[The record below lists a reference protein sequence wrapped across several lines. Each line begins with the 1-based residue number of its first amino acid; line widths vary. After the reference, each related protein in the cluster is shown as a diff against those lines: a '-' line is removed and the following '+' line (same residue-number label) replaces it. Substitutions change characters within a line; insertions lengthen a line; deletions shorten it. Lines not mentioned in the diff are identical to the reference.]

1 MKFRLHPILLPL
13 FLFLLA
19 SGNISTYTLI
29 FVSLLIHEFGHL
41 IAAWATG
48 MRVRSCT
55 IMPYGG
61 ELIIPGRYTAR
72 RRNKIYVALGGPIAT
87 MVLLISAILIQFP
100 GVELF
105 IRIQV
110 TLLALNLLPILPLDG
125 GRVLS
130 ALFERKG
137 TGHLVRTR
145 MLIFSI
151 IFCLVAI
158 FIFSLF
164 LPMAIPYGLLAIFL
178 LIQNIGAFRF
188 RKYEKAFINLKLKE
202 LTK

>member
-13 FLFLLA
+13 FLFLLV
-19 SGNISTYTLI
+19 SGNVSTYTLI
-29 FVSLLIHEFGHL
+29 FVSLLIHELGHL

-61 ELIIPGRYTAR
+61 ELVIPGRYTAR
-72 RRNKIYVALGGPIAT
+72 RKKRIYVALGGPIAT
-87 MVLLISAILIQFP
+87 VILLTSAILIPFP
-100 GVELF
+100 GAELF

-110 TLLALNLLPILPLDG
+110 ALLTLNLLPILPLDG

-130 ALFERKG
+130 ALLERKG
-137 TGHLVRTR
+137 IEHKVRTM
-145 MLIFSI
+145 MLISSI
-151 IFCLVAI
+151 ICCIFAI
-158 FIFSLF
+158 SVLSFSF
-164 LPMAIPYGLLAIFL
+164 PVAIPYGLLALFL
-178 LIQNIGAFRF
+178 LIQNVAAFRF
-188 RKYEKAFINLKLKE
+188 RKYEKAFINLKLKG

>member
-13 FLFLLA
+13 FLFLLV
-19 SGNISTYTLI
+19 SGNVSTYTLI
-29 FVSLLIHEFGHL
+29 FVSLLIHELGHL

-61 ELIIPGRYTAR
+61 ELVIPGRYTAR
-72 RRNKIYVALGGPIAT
+72 RKTRIYVALGGPIAT
-87 MVLLISAILIQFP
+87 IILLILAMLIRFP
-100 GVELF
+100 GAELF

-130 ALFERKG
+130 ALLERKELE
-137 TGHLVRTR
+137 HKVRAM

-151 IFCLVAI
+151 VICLFAI
-158 FIFSLF
+158 FVLSFSF
-164 LPMAIPYGLLAIFL
+164 PATIPYGLLALFL
-178 LIQNIGAFRF
+178 LIQNIAAFRF